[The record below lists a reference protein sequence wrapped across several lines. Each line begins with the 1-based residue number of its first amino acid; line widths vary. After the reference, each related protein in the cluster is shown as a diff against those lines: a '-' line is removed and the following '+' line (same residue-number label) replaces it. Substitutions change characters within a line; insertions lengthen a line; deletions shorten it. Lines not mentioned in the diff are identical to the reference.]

1 MSRGRPRTAA
11 LVKRAREEAL
21 LAFGRGHARALP
33 RHDGA
38 PVARAA
44 VKGRA
49 FLVVV
54 SLFDGRRYGLLMIT
68 TIGYVA
74 GSLSQASLKVSSAA
88 GFLGPAER
96 VRTGARKLFSLKAF
110 RAARLKTPAAAIDIL
125 PARLLGW

>member
-1 MSRGRPRTAA
+1 M
-11 LVKRAREEAL
+11 
-21 LAFGRGHARALP
+21 AFGRGHARALP

-74 GSLSQASLKVSSAA
+74 GSLSQASLKVNSAA
-88 GFLGPAER
+88 GFLGPADK
-96 VRTGARKLFSLKAF
+96 VRAGAARNGAAPKLFSLKAC
-110 RAARLKTPAAAIDIL
+110 RAARLKTPAAA
-125 PARLLGW
+125 RTCR